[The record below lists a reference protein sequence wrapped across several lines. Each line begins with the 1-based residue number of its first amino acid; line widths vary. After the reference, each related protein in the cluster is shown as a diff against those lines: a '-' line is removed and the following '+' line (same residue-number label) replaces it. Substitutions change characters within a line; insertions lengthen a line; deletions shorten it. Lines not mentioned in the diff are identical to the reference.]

1 MKSILSIVKY
11 YLIIVLI
18 YISLIISDIE
28 HLLMRLL
35 VICVSSFQISFFF
48 SLIIILQWEA
58 VEYFN

>member
-48 SLIIILQWEA
+48 LSYHYITVGSCGI
-58 VEYFN
+58 F